1 MIAVDTNILLY
12 ADREETPQHRAALR
26 ALRRLAEGHEAWAI
40 PIQCVGEFLRV
51 VSHDRVFQP
60 PTPIGEALASIETLL
75 ASPAARLLLPGNR
88 YLQILRVVIARSGVR
103 GNLVFD
109 AQIAAVCLE
118 HGATTLLTE
127 DRDFTRFQGLKPLS
141 LAAVLA
147 D

>member
-1 MIAVDTNILLY
+1 MIAVDTNVLLY

-26 ALRRLAEGHEAWAI
+26 AIRRLAEGNEAWAV
-40 PIQCVGEFLRV
+40 PIQCIGEFLRV

-60 PTPIGEALASIETLL
+60 PTPIDEALASIESLL
-75 ASPAARLLLPGNR
+75 ASPAARLLMPGNR
-88 YLQILRVVIARSGVR
+88 YLQILRDVIARSGVR

-127 DRDFTRFQGLKPLS
+127 DRDFTRFQGIKPLS
-141 LAAVLA
+141 LAAFLA

>member
-88 YLQILRVVIARSGVR
+88 YLQILRDVIARSGVR

>member
-60 PTPIGEALASIETLL
+60 PTPIGEALASIESLL
-75 ASPAARLLLPGNR
+75 ASPAARLLMPGNR
-88 YLQILRVVIARSGVR
+88 YLQILRDVIARSGVR

-118 HGATTLLTE
+118 HGASTLLTE
-127 DRDFTRFQGLKPLS
+127 DRDFTRIQGIKPLS
-141 LAAVLA
+141 LAAFLA

>member
-1 MIAVDTNILLY
+1 MIAVDTNVLLY

-26 ALRRLAEGHEAWAI
+26 ALRRLAEGQEAWAV
-40 PIQCVGEFLRV
+40 PIQCIGEFLRV

-60 PTPIGEALASIETLL
+60 PTPIDEALASIESLL
-75 ASPAARLLLPGNR
+75 ASPAARLLIPGNR
-88 YLQILRVVIARSGVR
+88 YLQILRDVIARSGVR

-141 LAAVLA
+141 LAAFLA

>member
-12 ADREETPQHRAALR
+12 ADREETPQHRAALQ

-60 PTPIGEALASIETLL
+60 PTPIGEALASIESLL
-75 ASPAARLLLPGNR
+75 ASPSARVLVPGGR
-88 YLQILRVVIARSGVR
+88 YLRILREVIERADVR

-127 DRDFTRFQGLKPLS
+127 DRDFTRFQEIKPLS
-141 LAAVLA
+141 LAVFLA

>member
-1 MIAVDTNILLY
+1 MSWKDGDDCRRHEHPSL
-12 ADREETPQHRAALR
+12 HRAALR

-88 YLQILRVVIARSGVR
+88 YLQILRDVIARSGVR

>member
-26 ALRRLAEGHEAWAI
+26 ALRRLAEGQEAWAV
-40 PIQCVGEFLRV
+40 PIQCIGEFLRV

-60 PTPIGEALASIETLL
+60 PTPIDEALASIESLL
-75 ASPAARLLLPGNR
+75 ASPAARLLMPGNR
-88 YLQILRVVIARSGVR
+88 YLPIFRDVIARSGVR

-127 DRDFTRFQGLKPLS
+127 DRDFTRFQGIKPQS
-141 LAAVLA
+141 LAAFLA

>member
-1 MIAVDTNILLY
+1 MIAVDTNVLLY

-60 PTPIGEALASIETLL
+60 PTPIGEALASIESLL
-75 ASPAARLLLPGNR
+75 ASPSARVLVPGGR
-88 YLQILRVVIARSGVR
+88 YLRILREVIERAEVR

-127 DRDFTRFQGLKPLS
+127 DRDFTRFQEIKPLS
-141 LAAVLA
+141 LAAFLA
-147 D
+147 G

>member
-26 ALRRLAEGHEAWAI
+26 AIRRPAEGSEAWAM
-40 PIQCVGEFLRV
+40 PIQCIGEFLRV

-60 PTPIGEALASIETLL
+60 PTPIGETLASIESLL
-75 ASPAARLLLPGNR
+75 ASPAARLLMPGDR
-88 YLQILRVVIARSGVR
+88 YLQILRDVIARSGVR

-127 DRDFTRFQGLKPLS
+127 DRDFTRFPGIKVLS
-141 LAAVLA
+141 LATFTS

>member
-26 ALRRLAEGHEAWAI
+26 AIRRLAEGHEAWAI

-60 PTPIGEALASIETLL
+60 PTPIGEALASIESLL
-75 ASPAARLLLPGNR
+75 ASPSARVLVPGGR
-88 YLQILRVVIARSGVR
+88 YLRILREVIERAEVR

-127 DRDFTRFQGLKPLS
+127 DRDFTRFQGIKPLS
-141 LAAVLA
+141 LAAFLA

>member
-1 MIAVDTNILLY
+1 MIAVDTNVLLY

-26 ALRRLAEGHEAWAI
+26 AIRRLAEGQEAWAV
-40 PIQCVGEFLRV
+40 PIQCIGEFLRV
-51 VSHDRVFQP
+51 VSHDRVIHP
-60 PTPIGEALASIETLL
+60 PTPVEEAFASIESLL
-75 ASPAARLLLPGNR
+75 ASPAARLLMPGNR
-88 YLQILRVVIARSGVR
+88 YLQILRDVIARSGVR

-127 DRDFTRFQGLKPLS
+127 DRDFTRFQGIKPLS
-141 LAAVLA
+141 LAAFLA

>member
-1 MIAVDTNILLY
+1 MIAVDTNVLLY

-26 ALRRLAEGHEAWAI
+26 AIRRLAEGQEAWAV
-40 PIQCVGEFLRV
+40 PIQCIGEFLRV
-51 VSHDRVFQP
+51 VSHDRVFRP
-60 PTPIGEALASIETLL
+60 PTPVEEAFASIESLL
-75 ASPAARLLLPGNR
+75 ASPAARLLIPGNR
-88 YLQILRVVIARSGVR
+88 YLQILRDVIARSGVR

-127 DRDFTRFQGLKPLS
+127 DRDFTRFQGIKPVS
-141 LAAVLA
+141 LAAFLT

>member
-26 ALRRLAEGHEAWAI
+26 AIRRLAEGHEAWAI
-40 PIQCVGEFLRV
+40 PIQCIGEFLRV

-60 PTPIGEALASIETLL
+60 PTPVEDAFTSIESLL

-88 YLQILRVVIARSGVR
+88 YLQILRDVIARSGVR

-127 DRDFTRFQGLKPLS
+127 DRDFTRFQGIKPLS
-141 LAAVLA
+141 LAAFLA